1 MTIGRN
7 LYSLFSRA
15 GILRVFWSWYPQS
28 FPELVSSE
36 FSRDGI
42 LRVFWSFK
50 LRLTWS
56 LANWEFV
63 KPVLQKYF
71 PIKHWVL
78 RIYRLGVYWE
88 APSFQESF
96 KPDGSRDTVSVHKC
110 HAFKYPRYGHGL
122 VWLIWFGWA
131 TYLSMTLL
139 AGCASCWLLTMPTLA
154 PLTASPR
161 SRISPPQ
168 RACAMAWL

>member
-1 MTIGRN
+1 MTFNYDGVVPPVLWPSVGICILRFPE
-7 LYSLFSRA
+7 LVSSEFSRA

-78 RIYRLGVYWE
+78 RITQTWSVQGSSKHSIKLSSLMGLGIQ
-88 APSFQESF
+88 ALACLSLKLGF
-96 KPDGSRDTVSVHKC
+96 T
-110 HAFKYPRYGHGL
+110 
-122 VWLIWFGWA
+122 WA
-131 TYLSMTLL
+131 NLKDLNPCFMLNAVRTH
-139 AGCASCWLLTMPTLA
+139 
-154 PLTASPR
+154 
-161 SRISPPQ
+161 
-168 RACAMAWL
+168 